1 MRVRVST
8 ISLSETPVKAQAS
21 FADIIETVKLYNI
34 NGQILHAVD
43 VGKPN
48 HQVALMIHGWSARG
62 IPCHP

>member
-1 MRVRVST
+1 MST

-21 FADIIETVKLYNI
+21 FADIIETVKLYNV
-34 NGQILHAVD
+34 NGQIVHAVD
-43 VGKPN
+43 AGKPN